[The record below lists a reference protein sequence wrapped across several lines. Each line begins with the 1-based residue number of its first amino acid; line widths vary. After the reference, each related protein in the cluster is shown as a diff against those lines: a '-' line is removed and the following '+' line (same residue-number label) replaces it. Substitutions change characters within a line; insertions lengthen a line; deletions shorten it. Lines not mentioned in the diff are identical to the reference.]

1 MVAAHFSLTA
11 HTSLADTYGPA
22 MCTPHNQASLSHMQ
36 LAMTESNKKVTSDHA
51 ARLILVQ

>member
-22 MCTPHNQASLSHMQ
+22 ICTGHNQLGLSHMQ
-36 LAMTESNKKVTSDHA
+36 LAVTESNENNKHNA
-51 ARLILVQ
+51 ILLG